1 MPTAAD
7 SSGKQRDTSAD
18 QAASL
23 PPLRPDGSFRHPLY
37 DQQTHVDPNG
47 SVRVYYRRDRPNHT
61 TITTHHHSS
70 APTPTPTQQHQSG
83 TATMTAADS
92 GHGSLSNR
100 RSTTPGTTFNTLTST
115 TSPYSTL
122 GKSTGEQAAVD
133 LLHDKWADL
142 MDRYLDNK
150 FRSAS
155 VGATHN
161 HNTQH
166 SVNFSDTLTTT
177 NNNNNQDLNQ
187 SATSSTSQKRSHVI
201 RLNDPNATL
210 NASSTIKRSRCQS
223 PNDGGGG
230 SSSFSYLYSGR
241 EDLPLSAHSTL
252 HRQSTSPYAQQ
263 QMYYNRGSPVT
274 QSQRYPSP
282 HLSVTSPTRSSTLN
296 KQPATKQPQS
306 QGQQQQQQQQ
316 PPIDDTSKNLLFFK
330 ALIHLNYKKRRDK

>member
-23 PPLRPDGSFRHPLY
+23 PPLRPDGTFRHPLY

-61 TITTHHHSS
+61 TITTHSS
-70 APTPTPTQQHQSG
+70 APTPTPTQHQTG

-100 RSTTPGTTFNTLTST
+100 RSNTPGTTFNTLTST

-155 VGATHN
+155 VGAAAHN
-161 HNTQH
+161 NQH

-177 NNNNNQDLNQ
+177 NNQDLNQ
-187 SATSSTSQKRSHVI
+187 SASSSTSQKRSHVI

-210 NASSTIKRSRCQS
+210 NATSTIKRSRCQS
-223 PNDGGGG
+223 PNDGG

-241 EDLPLSAHSTL
+241 EDLPLSAQSTF

-296 KQPATKQPQS
+296 KQPKQPQS
-306 QGQQQQQQQQ
+306 QGQQQQQQQ
-316 PPIDDTSKNLLFFK
+316 PPIDDTSKNL
-330 ALIHLNYKKRRDK
+330 ALKVLSDK